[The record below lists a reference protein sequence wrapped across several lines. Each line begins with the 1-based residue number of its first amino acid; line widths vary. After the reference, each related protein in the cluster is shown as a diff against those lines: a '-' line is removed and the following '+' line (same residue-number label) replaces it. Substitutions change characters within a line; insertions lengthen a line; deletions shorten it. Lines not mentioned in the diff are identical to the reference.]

1 MKPRENM
8 QVSPQFRKK
17 MIEIQAKFLLK
28 GIRKTLTEITG
39 DIIKMGC
46 IDNIDSDME
55 DIIIKI
61 DKRRRFF

>member
-55 DIIIKI
+55 DIIIKM